1 MQSKI
6 FPSKNDILS
15 IAESLAC
22 NEIISLAHSRKI
34 KKISYNEYE
43 QLRIAF
49 TQYWFDCHPE
59 IQKTFWSAWGR
70 SQNLK
75 VLLDEF
81 LKNSGIFVIPKKIP
95 AALHDFTLEGSR
107 LSRLK
112 SLERKLIIKK
122 ALKKMFFKTP

>member
-81 LKNSGIFVIPKKIP
+81 LKNSGIFVIPKKFPQHYMI
-95 AALHDFTLEGSR
+95 
-107 LSRLK
+107 
-112 SLERKLIIKK
+112 SL
-122 ALKKMFFKTP
+122 